1 VFCAILAADFL
12 SLLSSARTG
21 RNPGGSLMRTSE
33 FDRIKELLTPLLI
46 RKKAI
51 KAVLFGSLADGKDSR
66 RSDVDLMIVKETD
79 KRFFD
84 RFDEFSEINDLLR
97 NRAVDLLIYTP
108 QELESISHRPFIK
121 KILNEGKILYEL

>member
-1 VFCAILAADFL
+1 
-12 SLLSSARTG
+12 
-21 RNPGGSLMRTSE
+21 MRTSE